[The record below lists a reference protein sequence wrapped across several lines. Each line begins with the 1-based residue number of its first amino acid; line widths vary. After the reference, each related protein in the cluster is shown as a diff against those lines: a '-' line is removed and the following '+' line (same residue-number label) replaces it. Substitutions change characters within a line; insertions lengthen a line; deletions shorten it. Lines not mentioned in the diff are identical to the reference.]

1 MIDARAIISPKAQLA
16 SDVTVGPFSII
27 GPDVQIGAGTIVG
40 PHVVINGPT
49 VIGADNHIFQFASIG
64 DAPQDKK
71 YKGEPTRLEIGDR
84 NVFRENC
91 TVNRGTTHD
100 EGVTR
105 VGDDNLFMAYSHVA
119 HDCQV
124 GSKTVFANCAALGGH
139 VEIGDWVILGGLTAV
154 HQFVKIGAHAFL
166 AGGAIVQ
173 RDVPPYVM
181 VAGNPAQPHAVNSEG
196 LKRRGFTEEQV
207 RNVRDAYRILYR
219 SELKLAEALEK
230 LGALGETQPEVR
242 AFVDFIAASHAQY
255 RPMSYAATPA
265 AAGLDAVADAIPRTL
280 ASNFLAPALT
290 QAASARPAT
299 APLTPSWAASCTAH
313 FAGGVRTAGR
323 PIRPL
328 LALTSLSASAIVAGE
343 LSGDLLGAALITA
356 IRAQVPN
363 AQFSRRRRP

>member
-1 MIDARAIISPKAQLA
+1 VIDSRAIVSPKAQLA
-16 SDVTVGPFSII
+16 ANVTVGPFSII
-27 GPDVQIGAGTIVG
+27 GPDVQIGPGTIVA

-49 VIGADNHIFQFASIG
+49 VIGADNHFFQFASIG

-100 EGVTR
+100 KGVTR
-105 VGDDNLFMAYSHVA
+105 VGSDNLFMAYSHVA

-166 AGGAIVQ
+166 AGGAIVT

-181 VAGNPAQPHAVNSEG
+181 VAGNPATPHMVNSEG

-207 RNVRDAYRILYR
+207 RNIKDAYRILYR
-219 SELKLAEALEK
+219 SDLRLSEALEK
-230 LGALGETQPEVR
+230 LQPSAAANSEIR
-242 AFVDFIAASHAQY
+242 AFVDFIGTST
-255 RPMSYAATPA
+255 RS
-265 AAGLDAVADAIPRTL
+265 I
-280 ASNFLAPALT
+280 
-290 QAASARPAT
+290 
-299 APLTPSWAASCTAH
+299 
-313 FAGGVRTAGR
+313 VR
-323 PIRPL
+323 
-328 LALTSLSASAIVAGE
+328 
-343 LSGDLLGAALITA
+343 
-356 IRAQVPN
+356 
-363 AQFSRRRRP
+363 